1 VYGFEEEADAL
12 DLAGIISGEAGVY
25 GVGLV
30 LALHRRLQQRERHL
44 FCRCCSPSSPFFN
57 KAKDLLFSLIKK
69 KF

>member
-30 LALHRRLQQRERHL
+30 RASAGTAAPL
-44 FCRCCSPSSPFFN
+44 P
-57 KAKDLLFSLIKK
+57 LLRT
-69 KF
+69 